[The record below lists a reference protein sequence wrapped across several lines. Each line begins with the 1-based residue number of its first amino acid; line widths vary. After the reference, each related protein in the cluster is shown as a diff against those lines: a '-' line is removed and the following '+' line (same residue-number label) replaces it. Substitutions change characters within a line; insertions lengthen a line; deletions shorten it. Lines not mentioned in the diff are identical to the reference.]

1 MAAAVPRPLAEVA
14 RAQAWVLKPAPAKAA
29 PAQKMATAPETELA
43 SALDLAL
50 LPAAARAQAT
60 DAARADSLASPFK
73 AAAVTTA
80 QALSRQKSRVALLR
94 HLRLPTA

>member
-29 PAQKMATAPETELA
+29 PAQKVATAPETELA

-60 DAARADSLASPFK
+60 DAARADSLASPLK
-73 AAAVTTA
+73 TWRR
-80 QALSRQKSRVALLR
+80 LSPRTKKCRSFPMSCCGDMTGGR
-94 HLRLPTA
+94 